1 MMPAGNHAT
10 TPRVYDVDMPIRRH
24 LTIGIMLLSLFSAC
38 LSSQMLAMQQS
49 GQFAELIETA
59 ESAESESSAS
69 EAWEDLVV
77 FADRPRD
84 LAGPRGMRMIRTSDV
99 RRCLLDVS
107 PVLTPPPERA

>member
-1 MMPAGNHAT
+1 MRPAGNQAVT
-10 TPRVYDVDMPIRRH
+10 SRVYDVDMPIRRH
-24 LTIGIMLLSLFSAC
+24 LTIGIMLLSLLSAC

-59 ESAESESSAS
+59 ESAESESSAA
-69 EAWEDLVV
+69 EASEDLVV
-77 FADRPRD
+77 VVDRAREVVD
-84 LAGPRGMRMIRTSDV
+84 PRGVHMIRTSDV